1 MNQEELNEIQQQVE
15 RQVAEEE
22 RAREERI
29 RQQQIRQQQQAEADA
44 ASTAEESNQDAEASN
59 EGLITRIG
67 REIDKFSE
75 GGQMMD
81 ATSALGD
88 MVGLDLANYEEFKE
102 AEGQLNQERRD
113 RLDAN
118 EGTFGDNVVLGGEAL
133 SKVPLLVFCS
143 RDCCGRIANQE
154 RHGLVLPSSQRPRS
168 L

>member
-75 GGQMMD
+75 GGQVMD

-88 MVGLDLANYEEFKE
+88 LVGLDLANYEEFKD
-102 AEGQLNQERRD
+102 AEGQINQERRD

-133 SKVPLLVFCS
+133 SEGATAGVLAPVTVAGRFPIKNAMVSCS
-143 RDCCGRIANQE
+143 
-154 RHGLVLPSSQRPRS
+154 
-168 L
+168 